1 MEEEPTPSRYDR
13 YVEEISED
21 IADTVQTLGCQ
32 PILFIGS
39 GLAKRYMDAPS
50 WDELLSHLADKC
62 SGIEKGLG
70 FYKQSFKTPMLI
82 GEEFAKLYQDWA
94 WGPGHNEFPETL
106 FTEDV
111 SAQSYIKYKICEYLA
126 HITPTNVTGLD
137 ILSEHADEL
146 AALRRVK
153 PHAII
158 TTNYDEMIE
167 LIFPDHVPI
176 VGQQILQGQKF
187 SVGELYKIHGSVI
200 DHDSLVFT
208 ESDYAEFTKRKKF
221 LSAKLLTF
229 FNEHPLLFIGYSAT
243 DPNIRAILAD
253 IDQALPEKGGIIPN
267 VYILQWNADISDD
280 VIPPREKLIPTEDDR
295 SIRVKLIEAS
305 DFSWVFDAFAANPA
319 LNDVNPRVL
328 RALIARSYN
337 LVRHDIPK
345 MTVEAN
351 FQMLT
356 ESVENS
362 DSFAK
367 LFGIANIS
375 DYSQASA
382 QYPYSATQI
391 TKALGGN
398 RSWLA
403 VSAIKKIK
411 LKTGIDIQSCDNR
424 YHRSEKINTTTFHK
438 YSEEGMQLLTKVH
451 NGAPYELDM
460 D

>member
-1 MEEEPTPSRYDR
+1 MIEEPSQTRYDR
-13 YVEEISED
+13 YNDEISDD
-21 IADTVQTLGCQ
+21 IGDTVQALGCQ

-39 GLAKRYMDAPS
+39 GLARRYMNAPS
-50 WDELLSHLADKC
+50 WDELLAYLAEQCPD
-62 SGIEKGLG
+62 IEKGLG
-70 FYKQSFKTPMLI
+70 FYKQSYKTPMRI
-82 GEEFAKLYQDWA
+82 GEEFARRYQEWA
-94 WGPGHNEFPETL
+94 WGSGREEFPEAM
-106 FTEDV
+106 FADDV
-111 SAQSYIKYKICEYLA
+111 ESQAYIKYKIA
-126 HITPTNVTGLD
+126 DFISGITPEDVATLEAGEHG
-137 ILSEHADEL
+137 SEIE
-146 AALRRVK
+146 ALKRVK

-167 LIFPDHVPI
+167 RIFPDHAPI
-176 VGQQILQGQKF
+176 IGQQILKGQQF
-187 SVGELYKIHGSVI
+187 EVGEIYKIHGSVTE
-200 DHDSLVFT
+200 HNSLVFT
-208 ESDYAEFTKRKKF
+208 ESDYTDFALRKKF

-267 VYILQWNADISDD
+267 VYILEWNPDLTSDST
-280 VIPPREKLIPTEDDR
+280 PAREKLIPTEEDR

-305 DFSWVFDAFAANPA
+305 DFAWVFNAFAANPA
-319 LNDVNPRVL
+319 LNNVNPRVL

-356 ESVENS
+356 ESVTDS

-375 DYSQASA
+375 DYSEASVR
-382 QYPYSATQI
+382 YPHSAKQI
-391 TKALGGN
+391 TKTLGGN
-398 RSWLA
+398 GSYLA
-403 VSAIKKIK
+403 VAAIKKIRE
-411 LKTGIDIQSCDNR
+411 KTGVNIQDSDNR
-424 YHRSEKINTTTFHK
+424 YHRSEKINTSTFHK
-438 YSEEGMQLLTKVH
+438 YSAEGVSLITKAH
-451 NGAPYELDM
+451 NGEDYELNM